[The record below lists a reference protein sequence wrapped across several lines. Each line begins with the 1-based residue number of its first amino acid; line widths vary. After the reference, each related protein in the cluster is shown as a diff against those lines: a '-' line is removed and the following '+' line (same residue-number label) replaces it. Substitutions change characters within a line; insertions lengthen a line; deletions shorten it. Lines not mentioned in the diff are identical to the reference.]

1 MPLATTKIR
10 ASDQLVNEMLRMS
23 IKHVFGI
30 PGGQIMPLFDAFY
43 EKEIDTILFRQELG
57 AIHAAEAYGRLTKKP
72 GVTLVTSGPGATNLA
87 TGLANA
93 YMDSA
98 PLVAITGQVPTTFLG
113 RDAFQETDSVGFA
126 MPLTK
131 HTFMVKEP
139 SGLTPVFKAA
149 YRIAVDGRAGPV
161 LIDVP
166 RDVQIGNVDQGYCP
180 EPTLSLKI
188 IPEPDPNMVVAI
200 VNLLLK
206 AERPVILAGGGV
218 CWSGATQEV
227 LALAET
233 LGIPIVTTFPGK
245 NCVPTNHP
253 LVMGPAGMH
262 GRVEGDAALINADVV
277 FAVGTRF
284 SDRTIGNFAEF
295 QKGRKIIHVD
305 IDKSEIGKN
314 VKPSLAVVGDIKAVI
329 RMMLQIIPDALIA
342 KKNQEPYIK
351 WLKQIKRVFDE
362 YRERVAAEFPGFA
375 PWKVLKV
382 IREAV
387 PPQTITTTGVGSHQM
402 WCELHWDV
410 YVPGTFITSA
420 GLGTMGFG
428 LPAALGAKTAQ
439 RNTPVVNID
448 GDGSFQ
454 MNMPNL
460 ALINEYDLPII
471 NVVFNNSALML
482 VRHWQVMQYN
492 NRIIATE
499 FNANPDF
506 TKIAEAYGI
515 DSIRPS
521 SYEELSKSVSRAVRN
536 NGSLLIDVT
545 IDKQKDFVLPFV
557 PSGKWLKEVI
567 LPEGFRAD
575 LDYKCD

>member
-1 MPLATTKIR
+1 
-10 ASDQLVNEMLRMS
+10 
-23 IKHVFGI
+23 
-30 PGGQIMPLFDAFY
+30 
-43 EKEIDTILFRQELG
+43 
-57 AIHAAEAYGRLTKKP
+57 
-72 GVTLVTSGPGATNLA
+72 
-87 TGLANA
+87 
-93 YMDSA
+93 
-98 PLVAITGQVPTTFLG
+98 
-113 RDAFQETDSVGFA
+113 
-126 MPLTK
+126 
-131 HTFMVKEP
+131 MVKESSALVP
-139 SGLTPVFKAA
+139 AFKAA
-149 YRIAVDGRAGPV
+149 YRIAVNGRAGPV

-166 RDVQIGNVDQGYCP
+166 RDVQIGSADQGSCL
-180 EPTLSLKI
+180 EPAVKLKT
-188 IPEPDPNMVVAI
+188 IPEPDPTVVAAI

-218 CWSGATQEV
+218 CWSGATGEL

-262 GRVEGDAALINADVV
+262 GRVESDAALINSDVV

-284 SDRTIGNFAEF
+284 SDRTIGNFSEF
-295 QKGRKIIHVD
+295 QKGRSIIHVD

-314 VKPSLAVVGDIKAVI
+314 VKPSLAVVGDVKAVI
-329 RMMLQIIPDALIA
+329 RMMLQIIPDALIM
-342 KKNQEPYIK
+342 KKNQERYLN
-351 WLKQIKRVFDE
+351 WLKQIKRAFEE
-362 YRERVAAEFPGFA
+362 YREKAAAEFPGFA

-428 LPAALGAKTAQ
+428 LPAALGAKAAL
-439 RNTPVVNID
+439 RDRPVVNID

-454 MNMPNL
+454 MSMANL
-460 ALINEYDLPII
+460 ALIKEYGLPVV

-499 FNANPDF
+499 FSANPDF

-515 DSIRPS
+515 EAVRPT
-521 SYEELSKSVSRAVRN
+521 SYEELGRSVSRVIRN
-536 NGSLLIDVT
+536 DEPLLVDVT
-545 IDKQKDFVLPFV
+545 IDRQRDFVLPFA
-557 PSGKWLKEVI
+557 PSGKWLKEVL
-567 LPEGFRAD
+567 LPEGFKAD
-575 LDYKCD
+575 LDYRGD